1 MAQPT
6 PLGAPIRIDRAE
18 RTRQRLLDAAAQCFA
33 SAGFSKT
40 TVEEVAASAGVSKG
54 IVYHHFRGKESI
66 LEALLERT
74 LAEWA
79 AVSSIPEQL
88 AGGGSVLAA
97 FERSLR
103 GSLDYARTTPLIRA
117 LFQLDPAV
125 VLGLGS
131 SAAVQKS
138 VHEGRVRMVEA
149 VRAGV
154 ASGELRAE
162 LDPERAADLLRL
174 VTIALIDHLLNPQW
188 IDGSD
193 ERLVATCIDVLSR
206 GLRAEGSR

>member
-1 MAQPT
+1 MTQPT
-6 PLGAPIRIDRAE
+6 PLGAPMRVDRAE
-18 RTRQRLLDAAAQCFA
+18 RTRQRLLDAAAHCFA

-40 TVEEVAASAGVSKG
+40 TVEEIAASAGVSKG
-54 IVYHHFRGKESI
+54 IVYHHFRGKESM

-74 LAEWA
+74 LADWA
-79 AVSSIPEQL
+79 AVSSIAERV
-88 AGGGSVLAA
+88 AGGGSVLDA

-103 GSLDYARTTPLIRA
+103 ASLDFARGAPLIRA

-138 VHEGRVRMVEA
+138 VHEGRVLMVAA

-154 ASGELRAE
+154 ASGELRGE
-162 LDPERAADLLRL
+162 LDAERAADLLRL

-193 ERLVATCIDVLSR
+193 ERLIATCIDVLRR
-206 GLRAEGSR
+206 GLRSEVRR